1 MVTKILFLISE
12 SFRTILRAKIPAVI
26 SSITIGIVLII
37 FSLAYFT
44 YDNLLGYSHQFK
56 SKYRIEVFF
65 YSNLDLEQGIDLF
78 NTILIIEGI
87 EQGEFIDKERASQLF
102 HSFFNEKIEKIIGE
116 NPLPMGGRF
125 EISKNYR
132 DANQMHEIVQE
143 IRLMDGVDIASFQ
156 QGVISRI
163 DSVIE
168 NLFGIFM
175 ILGIII
181 FIISIILV
189 SNTIRLIIHSK
200 QESIE
205 TLHLLGATNSFI
217 RFPLVVEGI
226 IQGLLG
232 AGFSIS
238 FLFMLSSFQEY
249 LFELF
254 MPLPLIMP
262 LDLISFNLILGI
274 VLSLIGSYRGIAK
287 YLPK

>member
-65 YSNLDLEQGIDLF
+65 YNNLDLEQGIDLF

-87 EQGEFIDKERASQLF
+87 EQGEFIDKERASELF

-132 DANQMHEIVQE
+132 DANQMREIVQK
-143 IRLMDGVDIASFQ
+143 IRMMDGVDIASFQ

-238 FLFMLSSFQEY
+238 FLFMISSFQEY

-274 VLSLIGSYRGIAK
+274 LLSLIGSYRGIAK